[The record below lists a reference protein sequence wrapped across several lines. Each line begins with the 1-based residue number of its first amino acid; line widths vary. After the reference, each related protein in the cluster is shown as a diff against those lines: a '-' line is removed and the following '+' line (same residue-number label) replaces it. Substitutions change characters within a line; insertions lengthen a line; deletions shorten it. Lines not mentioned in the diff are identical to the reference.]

1 MSTGAESKEPAVGSG
16 PNIGPGLAERLKAPG
31 LIPIKAGDP
40 APYHLIPMIDATTAL
55 AEQAAPRYTSYPTA
69 PQFNSAVGAEL
80 YGSWLSALPRHVTL
94 SLYVHVPYCAQL
106 CHYCGCHTKAVRQR
120 DPIDSYADR
129 LVDEMALVADRIGGG
144 KIVHLHWGG
153 GTPSILGEER
163 IADLF
168 ARINDGFEVAANCE
182 HAIELDPRYLTHRL
196 ARALAG
202 IGVNRVSMG
211 VQDFAAHVQ
220 QAIGRIQPLE
230 VVERGV
236 LALRE
241 AGIEGINIDLMYGLP
256 AQTVDDI
263 RRSADLAVSL
273 EPQRIA
279 YFGYAHVPWL
289 KTHQRLIDER
299 LLPGALERL
308 RQSQAAHETLVN
320 AGYAAIGLD
329 HFARGDDELAVAARA
344 GRLHRN
350 FQGYTTD
357 RANALIGL
365 GASAIGRFP
374 EGFVQNASDVGGYAR
389 AVASGRLATARG
401 IVLSADDRLRG
412 RIIERIMCDFSA
424 DLDTAA
430 GGESVRDN
438 RFAAELDALSPLAA
452 EGLVRLE
459 GGRISVT
466 EKGRPFVRLVAAAFD
481 AYLAKAR
488 GRHSVA
494 V

>member
-1 MSTGAESKEPAVGSG
+1 LCFSMVDVVATAVVV
-16 PNIGPGLAERLKAPG
+16 
-31 LIPIKAGDP
+31 
-40 APYHLIPMIDATTAL
+40 AL
-55 AEQAAPRYTSYPTA
+55 AEGTPFHDVFVRSVPAGVLATLAAAPIGLLSLDLYTHGA
-69 PQFNSAVGAEL
+69 PAVLLLVPVALAVIFNSRYAVAQRDEHLRFERLYESSARTAEL
-80 YGSWLSALPRHVTL
+80 VALDDALR
-94 SLYVHVPYCAQL
+94 SL
-106 CHYCGCHTKAVRQR
+106 
-120 DPIDSYADR
+120 
-129 LVDEMALVADRIGGG
+129 
-144 KIVHLHWGG
+144 
-153 GTPSILGEER
+153 
-163 IADLF
+163 
-168 ARINDGFEVAANCE
+168 AAE
-182 HAIELDPRYLTHRL
+182 T
-196 ARALAG
+196 RALAG

-241 AGIEGINIDLMYGLP
+241 AGIERINIDLMYGLP

-308 RQSQAAHETLVN
+308 RQSQAAHETLVS

-357 RANALIGL
+357 RADALIGL

-424 DLDTAA
+424 DLDSAA
-430 GGESVRDN
+430 GGESVCDN